1 MDQKYFSIINNKVN
15 NVLEPLGYKKNNVI
29 SENDE
34 ITSLFTGTDMAYMII
49 YYNDRKVVVLQAC
62 AMTEDGPDN
71 EWKSMATWMFDPEAD
86 GEREAESIGNDFAE
100 TLRGPIKAKTRSQKK
115 KKNSDD
121 GNADPLFFSKRLVN
135 VFPELKE
142 EIRDEQDGYDPFRGV
157 TFTREHVVPKVNAL
171 LKRGSKQDINKL
183 GAILNAQYNNGDI
196 DTRSI
201 ITIVVLNSIDTKES
215 ADLMYNA
222 LDDDLKKAWDH
233 AKKYKGKKVKPEKKK
248 AKKLTM
254 AERLGVLDSK

>member
-15 NVLEPLGYKKNNVI
+15 NVLEPLGYKKNNVT
-29 SENDE
+29 SESDE
-34 ITSLFTGTDMAYMII
+34 ITSLFTGSDMAYMII
-49 YYNDRKVVVLQAC
+49 YHNDRKVIVLQAC
-62 AMTEDGPDN
+62 AMAEDGPDN
-71 EWKSMATWMFDPEAD
+71 EWKSMATWMFDPETD
-86 GEREAESIGNDFAE
+86 GEKEAESIGNDFAE
-100 TLRGPIKAKTRSQKK
+100 TLRGPVKAKARSQKK

-135 VFPELKE
+135 VFPELKD

-157 TFTREHVVPKVNAL
+157 TFTKEHIVPKVNAL
-171 LKRGSKQDINKL
+171 LKGGSKQDINKL

-215 ADLMYNA
+215 ESIMYDA
-222 LDDDLKKAWDH
+222 LDDELKRAWDH

-254 AERLGVLDSK
+254 AERLGVIDSK